1 MDKGCHGGFPGPEGG
16 GHNCAL
22 VPPSSCCMWNMAGEA
37 GRTHFLLVGPRT
49 PQPPSHPPSSHPG
62 SSSSPGLSR
71 EEARPRPSLPPP
83 LSPQKI
89 SSAVTTQR
97 LHFCSPPNFSCRV
110 LLGLT
115 HMGVEAEPLIPSNP
129 FFNPAP
135 SLPPP
140 RPGGGSHL
148 EAWAPA
154 LLPPPPTSHPTRCLV
169 LLSGP
174 QQLLTPPCLLH
185 PRRHGL
191 SSCSCQRCFQRV
203 PRSCPAFL
211 KPAPPLSLLGI
222 KSTTCHL
229 RRNPGTG
236 PAHPNI
242 TCLRPPPSK
251 PGSLSPP
258 SSPQSSLPQG
268 VHRVGCSPFLSCS
281 LAASPEGSHCLDST

>member
-1 MDKGCHGGFPGPEGG
+1 MWVVRLEGP
-16 GHNCAL
+16 
-22 VPPSSCCMWNMAGEA
+22 
-37 GRTHFLLVGPRT
+37 T
-49 PQPPSHPPSSHPG
+49 
-62 SSSSPGLSR
+62 SSSSAPGHHNHHLTPLLPTQAPLTPQASPGRRPVLAHLFHLCCTPRKSLLLSR
-71 EEARPRPSLPPP
+71 LRDS
-83 LSPQKI
+83 
-89 SSAVTTQR
+89 R
-97 LHFCSPPNFSCRV
+97 LTPTPNFSRRV
-110 LLGLT
+110 PKGLT
-115 HMGVEAEPLIPSNP
+115 HRGAEAELLIPSNP

-154 LLPPPPTSHPTRCLV
+154 LLPPPSTSHPTRCLV